1 MQHNITLRDLV
12 DQAGLC
18 HAVQSLPSTSLHV
31 LYQSLDIS
39 HLSLARST
47 EAEEPTMPDR
57 YLAASLFFVS
67 AVVLFIAGVL
77 FGVDA
82 VYRDC
87 CQKELKRAGLAMNLI
102 ATAFLM
108 AATLANWN
116 YNGPM
121 ATKWT
126 KGQRIRCCSK
136 LLPALFTIGSS
147 IAITVL
153 SGYLLK
159 EDACN
164 WSGFKLTKGLA
175 PVALSLRSHCCI
187 AARAGGTEPSG
198 EDCGHSAR
206 SGGSVCCGPAGTACC
221 CCWRSR
227 RRHSLVLL
235 ASSAAGP
242 EAAAG
247 TTWACW
253 AAASCSCWAV

>member
-1 MQHNITLRDLV
+1 
-12 DQAGLC
+12 
-18 HAVQSLPSTSLHV
+18 
-31 LYQSLDIS
+31 
-39 HLSLARST
+39 
-47 EAEEPTMPDR
+47 MPDR

-87 CQKELKRAGLAMNLI
+87 CQKELKRAGLAMNVI

-147 IAITVL
+147 ITITVL

-164 WSGFKLTKGLA
+164 WSGFKLTNGLA
-175 PVALSLRSHCCI
+175 PVALSLFAAIVVLLQELAGPNPAGKI
-187 AARAGGTEPSG
+187 AATLRAAADPFAAAAGTAC
-198 EDCGHSAR
+198 CGDSVR
-206 SGGSVCCGPAGTACC
+206 NGGSVCCGPAGTACC

-242 EAAAG
+242 AAAAG

-253 AAASCSCWAV
+253 AAASCSCWAL